1 MFICKL
7 FCYRTKDLS
16 SAIVQNDKLPI
27 DPYGNSFEQDSR
39 DVYDFHD
46 SDMEEDCLKLIDVA
60 PGDLPTPK
68 KEKKAGIKMRL
79 PGKFRIHFFV
89 KISFFHPLIH
99 QVKDRFICLSIF
111 LDTLYGT

>member
-1 MFICKL
+1 MCVSH
-7 FCYRTKDLS
+7 YRTKDLS

-27 DPYGNSFEQDSR
+27 HTYGSNFEQDSR

-60 PGDLPTPK
+60 QGDSLPPK

-79 PGKFRIHFFV
+79 PGKF
-89 KISFFHPLIH
+89 L
-99 QVKDRFICLSIF
+99 
-111 LDTLYGT
+111 